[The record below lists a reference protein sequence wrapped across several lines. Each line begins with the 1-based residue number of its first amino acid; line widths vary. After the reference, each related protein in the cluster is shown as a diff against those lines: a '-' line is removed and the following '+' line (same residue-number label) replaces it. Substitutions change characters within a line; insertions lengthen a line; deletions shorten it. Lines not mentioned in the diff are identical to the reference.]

1 MQITHMG
8 ITDTLLQLTEKEKI
22 TNTRSIIKDKY
33 FPIYHS
39 MVDSL
44 IPEMWLLK
52 KDLKYGNNKNLHQ
65 NANTKGIFQ
74 NE

>member
-1 MQITHMG
+1 MQITHMK
-8 ITDTLLQLTEKEKI
+8 ITDIPLQLTEKEKI
-22 TNTRSIIKDKY
+22 ANMSIIKGKY
-33 FPIYHS
+33 FPSYNS

-44 IPEMWLLK
+44 IPETWLLR
-52 KDLKYGNNKNLHQ
+52 KDLKYGNDKNIHQ